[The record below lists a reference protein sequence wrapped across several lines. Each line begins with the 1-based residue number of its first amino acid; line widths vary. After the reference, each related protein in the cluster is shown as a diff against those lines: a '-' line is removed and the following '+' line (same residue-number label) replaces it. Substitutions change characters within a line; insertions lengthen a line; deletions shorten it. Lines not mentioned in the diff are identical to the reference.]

1 MPVKILRKQ
10 TKTNHFLQGLDAI
23 DNFTLM
29 NNPLLGQWDTPFA
42 TPPFPEF
49 KIAHFKPA
57 IEEAIKYAAEEIN
70 SITANTDPPTFD
82 NTISLLEKAGEKLD
96 RISAVLFNLN
106 NAETSKELQSVA
118 QDVSPLLTRFSN
130 DITLNEK
137 LFERIS
143 GIFEN
148 RDLLNLSVEQKI
160 LVEKKHRNFLLGGAG
175 LKDENKKRFREISE
189 ELATLSLKF
198 EENVLEETNSFEL
211 HLTDKADLAGL
222 PGSLVEMAAM
232 EAKKRKK
239 AGWIFTLH
247 FPSYIPF
254 MQYAENRSLRETML
268 RAYLS
273 RAYKGNKFDNRNIVT
288 RISNL
293 RLEISRLLGF
303 RNFAEMILG
312 DRMAD
317 TPGKVEKFL
326 DELYKASHPAALRDM
341 DNINT
346 YARERG
352 HTGRLERWDWAFYSE
367 KLKKKL
373 YNIDDELLKP
383 YFSLENV
390 EQAIFSLATRLYG
403 IKFIRNNS
411 IPVYHP
417 EVKTFEV
424 YDSDDS
430 FLAILY
436 IDSHPRPGK
445 NGGAWMTSYR
455 DQRKEDGTDIR
466 PLISI
471 VTNFTRPT
479 VTRPSLLT
487 FNEVTTFLHEFGH
500 SLHAMLTKC
509 TYESLSGTSVAHD
522 FVELPSQFMEN
533 FAFEKEW
540 LDTWAVHYVS
550 GEKIPEEYI
559 SKIKEA
565 STFNEG
571 YSCIRQLGFGFLDM
585 AWHTLTLP
593 AEVDIEQFE
602 SEAMAKT
609 DLFPPVKGLN
619 MSASFS
625 HIFAGGYAAGY
636 YGYKWAEVLDADA
649 FSYFTETGIF
659 NTDTANAFRRNILEK
674 GGTEKPHDLYV
685 RFRGKEPSIDA
696 FLKRSGLKS

>member
-1 MPVKILRKQ
+1 MV
-10 TKTNHFLQGLDAI
+10 
-23 DNFTLM
+23 M
-29 NNPLLGQWDTPFA
+29 NNPLMGQWDTPFG

-49 KIAHFKPA
+49 SIIHFKPA
-57 IEEAIKYAAEEIN
+57 VEEAIKHAAEEIN
-70 SITANTDPPTFD
+70 LIAVNTDPPTFD

-96 RISAVLFNLN
+96 QITAVLFNLN
-106 NAETSKELQSVA
+106 NAETNKELQAVT

-130 DITLNEK
+130 DITLNEN
-137 LFERIS
+137 LFKRIS
-143 GIFEN
+143 EIFEN
-148 RDLLNLSVEQKI
+148 KDLLNLSVEQKI
-160 LVEKKHRNFLLGGAG
+160 LVERKYRNFLLGGAG

-222 PGSLVEMAAM
+222 PDSLVEMAAM
-232 EAKKRKK
+232 EAEKRNKD
-239 AGWIFTLH
+239 GWIFTLH

-254 MQYAENRSLRETML
+254 MQYAEKRSLRETML
-268 RAYLS
+268 KAYSS
-273 RAYKGNKFDNRNIVT
+273 RAFKGNKFDNRDKVI
-288 RISNL
+288 RIANL
-293 RLEISRLLGF
+293 RLELSRLLGF
-303 RNFAEMILG
+303 RNYAEMILG

-317 TPGKVEKFL
+317 TPVKVEKFL
-326 DELYKASHPAALRDM
+326 DELYQASNPAALRDM
-341 DNINT
+341 DNIT
-346 YARERG
+346 THAREWG
-352 HTGRLERWDWAFYSE
+352 HTGKLERWDWAYYSE
-367 KLKKKL
+367 KVKKKL

-383 YFSLENV
+383 YFNLENV
-390 EQAIFSLATRLYG
+390 EQAIFSLATKLYD
-403 IKFIRNNS
+403 IRFVRNKS
-411 IPVYHP
+411 IPVYHH

-436 IDSHPRPGK
+436 IDYHPRRGK

-455 DQRKEDGTDIR
+455 EQRNEDGNDIR
-466 PLISI
+466 PFISI

-479 VTRPSLLT
+479 ETRPSLLT

-540 LDTWAVHYVS
+540 LDTWAVHYVT

-559 SKIKEA
+559 VKIKEA

-571 YSCIRQLGFGFLDM
+571 YSCVRQLGFGFLDM
-585 AWHTLTLP
+585 AWHTVTLP
-593 AEVDIEQFE
+593 VKVDIARFE
-602 SEAMAKT
+602 SDTMAKT
-609 DLFPPVKGLN
+609 ELFPQVEGLN
-619 MSASFS
+619 MSTSFS

-636 YGYKWAEVLDADA
+636 YGYIWAEVLDADA
-649 FSYFTETGIF
+649 FSFFTETGIF
-659 NTDTANAFRRNILEK
+659 NKETANSFRRNILEK
-674 GGTEKPHDLYV
+674 GGTEKPHELYL

-696 FLKRSGLKS
+696 FLKRSGLK